1 MFYFRAGIGPRVLDM
16 LDKHCTAELFP
27 QFCDNP
33 GLRLVIS
40 EDSEPAN
47 PENGYI
53 YGYVNIHV
61 YIKYTYMHLHMPY
74 CF

>member
-1 MFYFRAGIGPRVLDM
+1 MFYFRAGVGPRVLDM
-16 LDKHCTAELFP
+16 LDKHCTAELYP
-27 QFCDNP
+27 QPCDNP

-53 YGYVNIHV
+53 SMAV
-61 YIKYTYMHLHMPY
+61 
-74 CF
+74 